1 MTTEE
6 YYDAVLTALDEI
18 KTIDEASRSYLDTIR
33 ATFVTYQDD
42 LDTLISNSNTLVAN
56 SNTLVANSNRNTTR
70 LTSIANDLEA
80 IQESVNTL
88 LSRILFGY
96 YHASGRLTGSGGVRQ
111 TPGYLGGV
119 IANTN
124 GVADAVLTVYDNIT
138 PSGKILYRVTVAGL
152 DNQGGIFF
160 GSLPIRFEIGCA
172 RTITG
177 AGATGYIY
185 YR

>member
-18 KTIDEASRSYLDTIR
+18 KTIDEASRNYLNTIR
-33 ATFVTYQDD
+33 ATFVAYQKD
-42 LDTLISNSNTLVAN
+42 LD
-56 SNTLVANSNRNTTR
+56 TLVANSNRNTTR
-70 LTSIANDLEA
+70 LTLIANDLEA

-111 TPGYLGGV
+111 TPGYLGGA

>member
-1 MTTEE
+1 MTTQEF
-6 YYDAVLTALDEI
+6 YTAVLTVLDEI

-42 LDTLISNSNTLVAN
+42 LETLISN

-70 LTSIANDLEA
+70 LTSIANDLEV

-111 TPGYLGGV
+111 TPGYLGGA

>member
-1 MTTEE
+1 MTTQVF
-6 YYDAVLTALDEI
+6 YKAVLTALDEI

-42 LDTLISNSNTLVAN
+42 LETLISN

-70 LTSIANDLEA
+70 LTSIANDLEV